1 MSLPQ
6 SPRSGYD
13 VTFGSVELPHQR
25 FKDGFAILASSLF
38 MTMQLPRRNKAV
50 LPSKRME
57 LTTMSEGWNAR
68 NKGRGTDSCYYS
80 YQRS

>member
-6 SPRSGYD
+6 CPRSGYN
-13 VTFGSVELPHQR
+13 VTLGSVEFPHQR
-25 FKDGFAILASSLF
+25 FKDGFAILASSLL
-38 MTMQLPRRNKAV
+38 MTTQLLRRNEAV

-68 NKGRGTDSCYYS
+68 NKRRGTM
-80 YQRS
+80 